1 MYDVCFPPEKSRRAN
16 VSEVDPKTAILCY
29 GVFACLLTWGE
40 LADMLSCSGVC
51 LERHVVNRHALLL
64 WCLSGKNTWPNSE
77 KITLSITPNVSSFLL
92 SWCSV
97 SDR

>member
-1 MYDVCFPPEKSRRAN
+1 MYDVCFPPEKSGRAN

-64 WCLSGKNTWPNSE
+64 WCLSEKTHGQIVK
-77 KITLSITPNVSSFLL
+77 KITLLCLI
-92 SWCSV
+92 
-97 SDR
+97 